1 MLKKKIEEITK
12 WNCDNAVDT
21 IAKIYGLPIENIR
34 MIETVTEY
42 VDFISELSETN
53 YVSRGQKDC
62 TFSLLPSLVFKEKL
76 NEAYDKDMDT
86 MQRKIDKLTAQVS
99 TLKEKISKAETF
111 LKVKGLLE
119 EFLDYLKPK
128 SISQSL
134 SEKKKEV
141 EEYDKTH
148 AKKSVKKDRGI
159 AV

>member
-1 MLKKKIEEITK
+1 MKRAQASGTL
-12 WNCDNAVDT
+12 
-21 IAKIYGLPIENIR
+21 
-34 MIETVTEY
+34 
-42 VDFISELSETN
+42 
-53 YVSRGQKDC
+53 
-62 TFSLLPSLVFKEKL
+62 EKL

-86 MQRKIDKLTAQVS
+86 MQRKIDKLTVQVS

-128 SISQSL
+128 SISRSL

-148 AKKSVKKDRGI
+148 VKKVVKKDRGI